1 VGAGPGLGPQ
11 PPGRVH
17 NGPRCSSVYASHAA
31 STEISLTSANL
42 GWTLLASAFWTI
54 AVVADESVF
63 GSTRAVAK
71 EHAMLAAKE
80 AARGGNDET
89 GVVAARSEAQTHPAT
104 TTAEE
109 LAFRILFLGVRGW
122 LGYRS
127 LALVAIAGRV
137 AVVVLIAL
145 LRHAGADRS
154 LEGEELLRSV
164 YA

>member
-11 PPGRVH
+11 PPERVH
-17 NGPRCSSVYASHAA
+17 NGPRSSSVYASRAA

-54 AVVADESVF
+54 AVVADGSVF
-63 GSTRAVAK
+63 GTTRAVAK
-71 EHAMLAAKE
+71 EHVRLAAKE
-80 AARGGNDET
+80 AARGRRDET
-89 GVVAARSEAQTHPAT
+89 GVVAAGFEAQTHPAT

-122 LGYRS
+122 LRYRS
-127 LALVAIAGRV
+127 LTFVAIAGRV
-137 AVVVLIAL
+137 AVVVLIVL
-145 LRHAGADRS
+145 LGDAGADRS